1 MSRSSPRE
9 YGSTCNSSDRDVENA
24 YLFAAHKRSVWGAT
38 RSHIVLAPGIANF
51 DLYGN
56 AKCST
61 VDKDGVVHKS
71 KNAIVNFIIVLIELI
86 NEGVMDLVEN
96 LNTAFVQIQFLPNL
110 HQPKI

>member
-24 YLFAAHKRSVWGAT
+24 SLFAAHKRSVWGAT

-86 NEGVMDLVEN
+86 NEVVMDLVETVN
-96 LNTAFVQIQFLPNL
+96 PLLKKLQFVRNL